1 MAEQLIQSLKD
12 RLSHVNED
20 QGFDL
25 RRNLNVA
32 VSAYRMVPHCATG
45 FLPFVLLY
53 GREALHHMKSRLLG
67 MVLKNSTKTLSVL
80 MLRKCL
86 NFTRGRSSTIG
97 NTR

>member
-1 MAEQLIQSLKD
+1 MAECIMQSMKN

-32 VSAYRMVPHCATG
+32 VSAYRMVLNCAIS

-53 GREALHHMKSRLLG
+53 GHEAI
-67 MVLKNSTKTLSVL
+67 TPYEIP
-80 MLRKCL
+80 
-86 NFTRGRSSTIG
+86 FTWYDSEEQY
-97 NTR
+97 